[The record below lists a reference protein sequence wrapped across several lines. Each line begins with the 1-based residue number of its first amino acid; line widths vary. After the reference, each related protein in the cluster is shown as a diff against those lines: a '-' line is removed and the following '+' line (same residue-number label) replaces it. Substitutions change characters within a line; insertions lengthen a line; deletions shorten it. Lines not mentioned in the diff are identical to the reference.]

1 MYEISTS
8 SGAPIF
14 DFHWHPHNSG
24 RVTWPHVHAYGTHD
38 AVEMHKL
45 HPPTGPIAASH
56 VVRFLIDDLDVLP
69 RRSDWLAVLD
79 RHPAM

>member
-1 MYEISTS
+1 
-8 SGAPIF
+8 
-14 DFHWHPHNSG
+14 
-24 RVTWPHVHAYGTHD
+24 
-38 AVEMHKL
+38 MHKL

-69 RRSDWLAVLD
+69 HRSDWLAVLD